1 MYQIFY
7 ISLAFLLGALVVWY
21 LVAEK
26 LRNKLNVNTLQ
37 LEESKNQN
45 ILYNQKITDLSQEN
59 LSIIKQFTQLE
70 AELKYKQLDL
80 ENLKESTAS
89 VRNLLEK
96 NQEILTQE
104 NAALIKQLTQLEV
117 ELKHKQKDLETLKT
131 SAEKN
136 HETLSL
142 QFKLLAEKL
151 LDEKSKKFTDQNKLN
166 IESILKPLGDRI
178 EKFEKAILQT
188 NQDSIERNASL
199 KTEVKILSDI
209 STKANKEAE
218 NLSRAIKGDTK
229 MQGNWG
235 EFILESILEKSG
247 LQKDREYVV
256 QASYKNEEGKQCRPD
271 IIINLPDNK
280 HLIIDAKVSL
290 VNYEKSFNARTS
302 QERQE
307 ELQKHIL
314 SVKKHIKDLSQ
325 REYQQLYQLKSL
337 DFVLMFIPIEPAFG
351 LVIQQDPEIFTFA
364 YDKNIII
371 VSPSTLL
378 ATLRTISN
386 IWQNEYRNRYAHEI
400 ARQSGEMYNK
410 FVSFIED
417 LKRIGVKLNQTQ
429 EVYSDA
435 FKKLSDGNGNLIKR
449 AERIKLLGAKASKHI
464 DQESVLDGH
473 IE

>member
-1 MYQIFY
+1 MYNIFY
-7 ISLAFLLGALVVWY
+7 ISLAFLLGALVAWY
-21 LVAEK
+21 LVAER
-26 LRNKLNVNTLQ
+26 LRNKLNVNNLQ

-45 ILYNQKITDLSQEN
+45 TLYNQKVIDLSQEN
-59 LSIIKQFTQLE
+59 LSIIKHITQIE
-70 AELKYKQLDL
+70 AELKYKQIDL
-80 ENLKESTAS
+80 ENFKESTLAVKKS
-89 VRNLLEK
+89 LEK

-104 NAALIKQLTQLEV
+104 NAFLIKQVSQLEA
-117 ELKHKQKDLETLKT
+117 ELKHKHKDLEALKSST
-131 SAEKN
+131 EKN
-136 HETLSL
+136 QETLSL
-142 QFKLLAEKL
+142 QFKILAEKL
-151 LDEKSKKFTDQNKLN
+151 LDEKSKKFTDQNKFN
-166 IESILKPLGDRI
+166 IESLLKPLGDKI

-209 STKANKEAE
+209 STQVNREAE

-256 QASYKNEEGKQCRPD
+256 QATYKNEEGKQLRPD

-290 VNYEKSFNARTS
+290 TNYEKSFNALTLEE
-302 QERQE
+302 QKE

-314 SVKKHIKDLSQ
+314 SIKKHIKDLSQ
-325 REYQQLYQLKSL
+325 KEYQQLYQLKTL
-337 DFVLMFIPIEPAFG
+337 DFVLMFIPIESAFG
-351 LVIQQDPEIFTFA
+351 LAIQYDSEIFTFA
-364 YDKNIII
+364 YEKNIII

-386 IWQNEYRNRYAHEI
+386 IWQNEYRNRYAYEI
-400 ARQSGEMYNK
+400 ARQGGEMYNK

-417 LKRIGVKLNQTQ
+417 LKKIGVKLNQTQ
-429 EVYSDA
+429 EVYTDA

-449 AERIKLLGAKASKHI
+449 AERIKLLGIKASKHI
-464 DQESVLDGH
+464 DQESVLNGY